1 MAIFGEISVATYL
14 PAFNPP
20 DGAIEVFRYGT
31 NGLLHPDHEH
41 YHLGDPPVTA
51 AALGL
56 AKLVALVRERA
67 QLEDFE
73 RQGDAIVPVARELL
87 ARQLT
92 QERGSWVI
100 ARRHEYVGDKA
111 LAYAHIR
118 NNWPPKS
125 GQEVRFLQLEVADPD
140 LGQYKCRRAA
150 AAVIDA
156 VIIGLSDDTAI
167 RLDGRGAYRE
177 TRSSLYLETIGLHV
191 PRRS

>member
-125 GQEVRFLQLEVADPD
+125 GQEVRFLQLEVA
-140 LGQYKCRRAA
+140 
-150 AAVIDA
+150 
-156 VIIGLSDDTAI
+156 
-167 RLDGRGAYRE
+167 YRE

-191 PRRS
+191 PRRSPRWRLPGAYAVGRVGTVREAIHANYELV